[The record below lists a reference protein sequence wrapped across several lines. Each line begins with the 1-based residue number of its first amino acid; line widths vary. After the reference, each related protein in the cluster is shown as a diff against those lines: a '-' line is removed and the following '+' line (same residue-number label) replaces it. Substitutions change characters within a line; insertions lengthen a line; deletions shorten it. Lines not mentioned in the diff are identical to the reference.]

1 MYLFQWTKEDYGLS
15 IPEMDLE
22 HQNLIQLMNKLLKK
36 NSAKASKLELSL
48 IITDLINYVI
58 LHFKNEEE
66 YLQKINYPRLEEHKK
81 IHENLLN
88 QLNIYYT
95 NYLKQENELI
105 DNRFF
110 EFLSLWLSS
119 HIQHF
124 DMDYSYFI
132 QSNSTIPTPQQKV

>member
-1 MYLFQWTKEDYGLS
+1 MDQRGLRS
-15 IPEMDLE
+15 KYTRNGFRASKSYSTHE
-22 HQNLIQLMNKLLKK
+22 QTTKK

-58 LHFKNEEE
+58 IHFKNEEE
-66 YLQKINYPRLEEHKK
+66 FLQKINYPRLEEHKK